1 MLDISKVTEADIPAM
16 EAEIERADALKRK
29 LKQWADVKDQEYKDA
44 RERDFKERLLG
55 RLFFW
60 SDPSQGIIELV
71 RPTGCKDYSQYGSC
85 NAARLTVF
93 TQGKSY
99 RKFDEIRFK
108 HNDTIRLDLLDG
120 VRRVDVTD
128 DPDLMRIKFDEVL
141 KGYLDGMLKGL

>member
-1 MLDISKVTEADIPAM
+1 MLDINALTEADMPAM
-16 EAEIERADALKRK
+16 KAEIERADALKRK
-29 LKQWADVKDQEYKDA
+29 LKQWADAKDQEYKDA
-44 RERDFKERLLG
+44 RERDFTERLLG

-71 RPTGCKDYSQYGSC
+71 RPTGCTDFSQYGSC
-85 NAARLTVF
+85 HAARLTVW
-93 TQGKSY
+93 TQGKGHHPY
-99 RKFDEIRFK
+99 DEIRYK

-141 KGYLDGMLKGL
+141 KGYLDGMMKGL